1 MKKIKEFKVDL
12 AWDKLKFFLKNLFNK
27 KIKLLN
33 KSKFVLELLRYLVRL
48 YELRKSIIFL
58 LLEMN
63 RLKFFGLY
71 LNLKEKMNAKF

>member
-12 AWDKLKFFLKNLFNK
+12 AWDKLKIFLKNLFNK

-71 LNLKEKMNAKF
+71 LILKEKMNAKF